1 MRRILIILTLV
12 SCSKKTTNPET
23 PQNPYD
29 VFSFW
34 NFKPFTKFIY
44 EYRDSTVYRY
54 SFYMTVIYPPN
65 ADTLVRNF
73 LDTSNLSIRLNDS
86 VWSIVNPPKVTF
98 DTIRIAQNSIVF
110 KYLAYDIGKE
120 KYTYRNYPY
129 PLIQNFKPVQ
139 QTSILLN
146 DTLKMGNFI
155 WSCSLIVFLDTLYID
170 SSKAFSNKVND
181 TFYIKEEVFSR
192 IKYRYRFDRIV
203 LNEGLKCDASD
214 TIMKENY
221 GYKYT
226 LDSIKLLAHK
236 GIKFR
241 TYFDTTYAYI
251 KHHTNADASFQ
262 VLKSIKWFF
271 VKSE

>member
-1 MRRILIILTLV
+1 
-12 SCSKKTTNPET
+12 
-23 PQNPYD
+23 
-29 VFSFW
+29 
-34 NFKPFTKFIY
+34 
-44 EYRDSTVYRY
+44 
-54 SFYMTVIYPPN
+54 MTVIYPPN